1 MATWNEIAYIIQDKL
16 KLKSDDS
23 SVTIDHIVFLML
35 QYRSILLERK
45 YRDQKNS
52 IPTSNYQT
60 ICVDIESDTDCNNI
74 TQVRSIQN
82 IPSFTNLKGNESI
95 KVSAIGDLFNNLEYV
110 YTSIDRLPYVGNNK
124 WLRNII
130 YFTTGTDN
138 KLHLK
143 SQNHNFKYLKRVS
156 IAGMLDNPKEALALS
171 CDANGNPCDYM
182 ETKFPLESSL
192 VSVLIDTVYNSL
204 EGTVYRPEDDV
215 NDASDNLSKVP
226 TK

>member
-1 MATWNEIAYIIQDKL
+1 
-16 KLKSDDS
+16 
-23 SVTIDHIVFLML
+23 ML
-35 QYRSILLERK
+35 QYRTVLLERK

-74 TQVRSIQN
+74 TQVKSIQN
-82 IPSFTNLKGNESI
+82 IPAFTNLKGNESI
-95 KVSAIGDLFNNLEYV
+95 KISAIGDLFNNLEYV

-130 YFTTGTDN
+130 YFTTATDN
-138 KLHLK
+138 KLYLK

-171 CDANGNPCDYM
+171 CDVNGNPCDYM
-182 ETKFPLESSL
+182 ETEFPLESSL
-192 VSVLIDTVYNSL
+192 VSVLIDTVCNSL